1 MAEGGQRR
9 GIESLDRLLHTGPGR
24 GALAGQA
31 NAPAATV
38 VLVLDTLD
46 PVARFKPVE
55 NDGEI
60 LPANVEEFHE
70 VLDRHTVAADQRSR
84 KRAQHRPLLRRGP
97 ELADIAGALL

>member
-24 GALAGQA
+24 CAFAGQA

-46 PVARFKPVE
+46 PVAPFKPVE

-60 LPANVEEFHE
+60 LPADVEEFHE
-70 VLDRHTVAADQRSR
+70 VLHRHPVAANEWSS
-84 KRAQHRPLLRRGP
+84 KCAQHGPLLGRGP
-97 ELADIAGALL
+97 EFDDVA